1 MTGPLDGL
9 RVVEFEAIGPVPHAV
24 SVLTSLGAEVVRI
37 ARPGDFPR
45 DPTIFTGRTVSLDLR
60 EPAAVAEAL
69 TLIEHADVLL
79 DGYRPGVLERRGL
92 GPEVALERNPRL
104 IFARM
109 TGWGQTGPRAAE
121 AGHDLTYIA
130 LTGAL
135 SMIGTAE
142 QPVPPL
148 NLVGDYGG
156 GSMMLLVGILAALHE
171 RSRSGQGQ
179 VIDAAIVDGT
189 LALTGLFVDAAQRG
203 VWQESRVSNVLDG
216 AAPYYRTYRC
226 ADDKFVAVGAIEE
239 PFYRHFVLTLGI
251 EFDDLPDRHDRQN
264 WPQLSDVF
272 AARFA
277 SEPRDH
283 WAGLFAGTDA
293 CVTPVLT
300 PSEVLDDE
308 HLAARGRF
316 VTDEQ
321 GRVRVAGAPV
331 FSRSTTGPLG
341 GNGPATTTAVS
352 DVVTSWRTR

>member
-1 MTGPLDGL
+1 MTGPLTGL
-9 RVVEFEAIGPVPHAV
+9 RVIEFEAIGPVPHAV
-24 SVLTSLGAEVVRI
+24 SILTSLGADVVRV

-45 DPTIFTGRTVSLDLR
+45 DPTVFTGRTVHIDLR
-60 EPAAVAEAL
+60 DPEAVAEAL
-69 TLIEHADVLL
+69 ALIEHADVLL

-92 GPEVALERNPRL
+92 GPEVALARNPRL

-135 SMIGTAE
+135 SMIGTAQE
-142 QPVPPL
+142 PVPPL

-189 LALTGLFVDAAQRG
+189 LALTGLFVEAAQSGTWRDA
-203 VWQESRVSNVLDG
+203 RASNVLDG

-239 PFYRHFVLTLGI
+239 PFYRQFVLTLGI
-251 EFDDLPDRHDRQN
+251 DLDDLPDRHDRHN
-264 WPQLSDVF
+264 WPHLTEGF
-272 AARFA
+272 AQRFA
-277 SEPRDH
+277 TETRDH
-283 WAGLFAGTDA
+283 WTALFAGTDA
-293 CVTPVLT
+293 CVTPVLSPT
-300 PSEVLDDE
+300 EVVDDP
-308 HLAARGRF
+308 HLAARERF
-316 VTDEQ
+316 LTDDQ
-321 GRVRVAGAPV
+321 GRTRIAGAPL

-341 GNGPATTTAVS
+341 GDGPATTAEVA
-352 DVVTSWRTR
+352 DVVTSWRTP